1 VLWLLGLLL
10 CVCVGP
16 ASIVGALIITREKE
30 VFVWRCQC
38 MRAVVFTTCQLA
50 PQGIT
55 PHLGSAS
62 LSATVEKVSVQ
73 VGQMQAVVF

>member
-1 VLWLLGLLL
+1 MA
-10 CVCVGP
+10 VGI
-16 ASIVGALIITREKE
+16 AVVRVHGACILIVGALIIATEKE

-38 MRAVVFTTCQLA
+38 MRAVVYTTCQLA
-50 PQGIT
+50 PQGIF

-73 VGQMQAVVF
+73 GRQMQAVMF